1 MDCAKLMKREDAVR
15 TAILGVVLAALL
27 AGGAALATSGSPQAT
42 LAQPQEV
49 PVIKADIGPCSADI
63 RVTDLSGKPLYNAK
77 IHVQIRHGFLGL
89 RKLDLEIGTNADGK
103 ARFEGLPEKAKK
115 PLEFQVRYGD
125 KSALVFDD
133 PGLKCHASHAAVVQ

>member
-1 MDCAKLMKREDAVR
+1 VR
-15 TAILGVVLAALL
+15 TALLSLVLTALL
-27 AGGAALATSGSPQAT
+27 AGGPAVAGSGATQAAES
-42 LAQPQEV
+42 QEV

-77 IHVQIRHGFLGL
+77 IHVQIRYGFLGL
-89 RKLDLEIGTNADGK
+89 RRLDLEIGTNAAGK
-103 ARFEGLPEKAKK
+103 ARFEGLPEKVKK

-125 KSALVFDD
+125 RSALVFDD